1 MKGFFKLLTQ
11 CSNGSIML
19 VKKNSPYIIMPDCNK
34 PMVLAM
40 SRLAKL
46 MGKMTSTDLVSGAHL
61 ILVISFVILMFC
73 TLLVTIF

>member
-19 VKKNSPYIIMPDCNK
+19 VKKDSPYILMPETNK
-34 PMVLAM
+34 PILLVM
-40 SRLAKL
+40 SRLAEIIGML
-46 MGKMTSTDLVSGAHL
+46 TSTDLVSGAHL
-61 ILVISFVILMFC
+61 ILVIILVILMFC